1 MAPTVNRQLVL
12 ASRPR
17 GAIEPGTFVLKESAV
32 PELTDGQMLVRTI
45 YVSIDPTMRGWLIDQ
60 PSYLPPVQIGE
71 VMRAGGVGEV
81 VASRIAA
88 FAPGQVVQGM
98 TGWQEYAVT
107 DGGGLAPMSP
117 VQPGLPLP
125 LAMSV
130 FNATG
135 MTAYFGMLE
144 LGQPKPGET
153 VVVSGAAG
161 ATGSVAGQIAKIKG
175 ARVVGLAGSDE
186 KCAWV
191 RDDLGFDA
199 CINYKTENVEARL
212 RELCPGGIDVY
223 FDNVGGQI
231 LDSVLSQIAMR
242 ARVVLCGGISSG
254 YTEDAVPYGV
264 KNVMNLVIMRAR
276 MEGFI
281 IVDYFGRFAGAAVE
295 MAGWMA
301 AGKLKS
307 REQIVQGLERCPD
320 ALNMLFTGGNT
331 GKLLVQIGPEPG
343 AGA

>member
-1 MAPTVNRQLVL
+1 MPSTVNRQLVL
-12 ASRPR
+12 ASRPK
-17 GAIEPGTFVLKESAV
+17 GAIEPGTFTLKESPV
-32 PELTDGQMLVRTI
+32 PDLAEGQMLVRTI

-81 VASRIAA
+81 VASRRPG
-88 FAPGQVVQGM
+88 FVPGQVVQGM
-98 TGWQEYAVT
+98 TGWQEYCLT
-107 DGGGLAPMSP
+107 DGTGLAPMSP

-135 MTAYFGMLE
+135 MTAYFGMIE

-175 ARVVGLAGSDE
+175 ARVIGMAGTDA

-191 RDDLGFDA
+191 RDELGFDA
-199 CINYKTENVEARL
+199 CINYKTEDIAARL
-212 RELCPGGIDVY
+212 RELCPAGIDVY
-223 FDNVGGQI
+223 FDNVGGEI
-231 LDSVLSQIAMR
+231 LDIALSQIAMR

-254 YTEDAVPYGV
+254 YTETTVPYGV

-281 IVDYFGRFAGAAVE
+281 IVDYFGRFPEAAVE

-307 REQIVQGLERCPD
+307 REQIVQGLDQCPD

-331 GKLLVQIGPEPG
+331 GKLLVQIGPEP
-343 AGA
+343 ASRA